1 MAEHDALFKKIF
13 SVPENAAGEL
23 RTMLP
28 PALVAQL
35 DLSRL
40 ELVDGS
46 FVSRELRFRQTDL
59 LYRVPLRRPRK
70 GRTHVYIYV
79 VMEHQSKADP
89 QMAYRML
96 EYMVRIWAKLRAEHP
111 GQAMLPLIIPL
122 VVHHGARAWS
132 VPRRLHE
139 LVEGLAEH
147 PELGRFVPNFELLID
162 DLAVATNADL
172 MARPLAP
179 VAQVAAWLLRDGRD
193 IAQILAHLEVWAAH
207 FAEVLARHPDDSE
220 ALLRYILLAAGAES
234 LDEVRKSILLHI
246 PAAEA
251 PMASAGEQLIQQGFQ
266 RGIQE
271 GVQQGRLATLRE
283 TLSSLL
289 HVRFGALTTAHA
301 AVIEAA
307 LEPALQRML
316 LRVTSA
322 ATIEDVLAAG

>member
-1 MAEHDALFKKIF
+1 MAEHDALFKRIF

-28 PALVAQL
+28 PALVARL
-35 DLSRL
+35 DLHRL
-40 ELVDGS
+40 ELMDGS

-59 LYRVPLRRPRK
+59 LFRVPLRRPRK

-79 VMEHQSKADP
+79 LMEHQSKADP

-96 EYMVRIWAKLRAEHP
+96 EYLVRIWAKLRADHP
-111 GQAMLPLIIPL
+111 GQKTLPLIIPL

-132 VPRRLHE
+132 TPRRLHQ
-139 LVEGLAEH
+139 LVEGLADN

-162 DLAVATNADL
+162 DLAMATNADL

-193 IAQILAHLEVWAAH
+193 VAQILAHLEVWASR
-207 FAEVLARHPDDSE
+207 FAEVLARHPDESE
-220 ALLRYILLAAGAES
+220 AFLRYILLSAGEDS
-234 LDEVRKSILLHI
+234 LDEVRKTILLYI

-266 RGIQE
+266 RGMQH
-271 GVQQGRLATLRE
+271 GRLATLRE
-283 TLSSLL
+283 TLTVQLDA
-289 HVRFGALTTAHA
+289 RFGAPGPSVT

-307 LEPALQRML
+307 PEPALQRML
-316 LRVTSA
+316 LRVTT
-322 ATIEDVLAAG
+322 ATTVEDVLAAS